1 MVVGA
6 AVVVVAAAVVVVGAA
21 VVVVG
26 AAVVVVAAAAQQQIL
41 AYSANNR
48 NCSAIRT
55 QSCLEMRSLENI
67 YSIAIQAINRATCS
81 LPGTERC

>member
-6 AVVVVAAAVVVVGAA
+6 AVVVVGAAVVVVGAA

-48 NCSAIRT
+48 NCAAIRT
-55 QSCLEMRSLENI
+55 QC
-67 YSIAIQAINRATCS
+67 C
-81 LPGTERC
+81 